1 MSFDATCCCPN
12 CKTFWYECADENE
25 KFDCPNCGYK
35 DIEPEELDLVSSFDF
50 DEEDE
55 AAVIEYLR
63 KWDERRQIRLKANN
77 GGMS

>member
-1 MSFDATCCCPN
+1 MSFDATCYCPN
-12 CKTFWYECADENE
+12 CKTFWYECANEDE
-25 KFDCPNCGYK
+25 KFNCPKCGYK

-63 KWDERRQIRLKANN
+63 KSTERKK
-77 GGMS
+77 